1 MKFRSADINLYLN
14 QLRSKGY
21 EIVSVEETHRSRRRV
36 IIYVL
41 VNKETASQAT
51 VYKTANSWIEITY
64 SKLR

>member
-21 EIVSVEETHRSRRRV
+21 EIVSVEETYRSRRRFIV
-36 IIYVL
+36 YVL
-41 VNKETASQAT
+41 VNKAAESQAA

>member
-21 EIVSVEETHRSRRRV
+21 EIVSVEETHRSRRRIV
-36 IIYVL
+36 IYTL
-41 VNKETASQAT
+41 VNRSIMSQAT
-51 VYKTANSWIEITY
+51 VYRTANSWIEITY

>member
-21 EIVSVEETHRSRRRV
+21 EIVSVEEIHRSRRRV

-41 VNKETASQAT
+41 VNKATSSQAT